1 MSVTIA
7 LVQHKGGAGKT
18 TAVLGLA
25 LVAQAARK
33 RCLVVDLDPQ
43 RIASRMIERENLTLE
58 HTSQYDPNKPPGD
71 FDLVWLDTPG
81 LQAHETALALSVA
94 DVVVIP
100 IRASMLDWLGCTHV
114 IHALRRRSRTVL
126 WLPSQVDTRR
136 ANDRHLPESL
146 RNAMDRQEIPEWPI
160 LPGIKALTSVADVLS
175 GRLRGPSAENFR
187 DNYKHLKRF
196 LKETS
201 DA

>member
-1 MSVTIA
+1 MSITIA

-43 RIASRMIERENLTLE
+43 RIASRMIEREKLPLD
-58 HTSQYDPNKPPGD
+58 HRSQYDPNSPPAGY
-71 FDLVWLDTPG
+71 DLVWLDTPG
-81 LQAHETALALSVA
+81 LQVHETAVALSVA
-94 DVVVIP
+94 DVVIIP

-114 IHALRRRSRTVL
+114 IHALRQRSRAVL
-126 WLPSQVDTRR
+126 WLPSQIDGRR
-136 ANDRHLPESL
+136 ANDRHLPDSL
-146 RNAMDRQEIPEWPI
+146 RDAMQRQEIPEWPI

-175 GRLRGPSAENFR
+175 GKLRGASADNFR
-187 DNYKHLKRF
+187 DNYKHLKRY
-196 LKETS
+196 LKETN